1 MKSEAAFR
9 SLAKLPLV
17 ILVCFKKT
25 ECLCTL
31 CHAKRQKDAE
41 AKQCHAFGPLS
52 ILVLMRQL
60 GDQVCRIFFQMACRM
75 GCSCT
80 SLVLPKCV
88 SQCMCLC

>member
-17 ILVCFKKT
+17 ILVCLKKT

-52 ILVLMRQL
+52 ILVLMHQL
-60 GDQVCRIFFQMACRM
+60 GDEVCRIFFPNGMQNGM
-75 GCSCT
+75 
-80 SLVLPKCV
+80 
-88 SQCMCLC
+88 